1 MPTLDLVVL
10 REFSWQMLDKTSYFV
25 AKIMTAIFS
34 RTAFVQKLNRL
45 RHRKLLLVKA

>member
-34 RTAFVQKLNRL
+34 LHCFCA
-45 RHRKLLLVKA
+45 KA